1 MIFSFF
7 HEQTCTETLIDFT
20 YNKPMIT
27 NDSIRTKREEEREL
41 RINPVS
47 AINPETNVVTLQPIF
62 EIKKLAGGPSNI
74 KKKIQCRF
82 NPFFEHSF
90 AICNLYILLAKKL
103 LQIYTRRIFSFLI
116 IVFCC

>member
-7 HEQTCTETLIDFT
+7 HEQTCTETLINFT

-27 NDSIRTKREEEREL
+27 NDSIRIKREEEREL
-41 RINPVS
+41 RINPIS

-62 EIKKLAGGPSNI
+62 EIKKLAGGRSNI

-90 AICNLYILLAKKL
+90 AICNLYILLAKN
-103 LQIYTRRIFSFLI
+103 SFKYIQEGYFL
-116 IVFCC
+116 F